1 MSREQPLTWETV
13 IAILDLFEQAGFRRG
28 DDAHMGRAIGL
39 LRPLA
44 EIYAGQRDSIGD
56 DPPAARPDGR
66 RAGQVRL
73 LRPADRDRDVPPMS
87 AGGWLSGPMP

>member
-13 IAILDLFEQAGFRRG
+13 IAILDLFERAGFRRG
-28 DDAHMGRAIGL
+28 DDVHMGRAIGL
-39 LRPLA
+39 LRPVA
-44 EIYAGQRDSIGD
+44 EIYAGQRDHIGG

-73 LRPADRDRDVPPMS
+73 VRPGDRDQDVPPMT
-87 AGGWLSGPMP
+87 AGGWLEGPIP